1 MVSYSMT
8 DCCDEADC
16 LGLHQQFNWTSQSL
30 ALHGNVAR
38 LDGLSTSKD
47 QSLNVLVRELQK
59 QENEWTT
66 DNIEKDHPYQLWGT
80 DKGIIWGALK
90 IDHKR
95 LLLLKD
101 AVKTIL
107 QCTICLTKEALPDHL
122 LECMGASRQDP
133 YIPTLPRWI
142 RSFSMNSALK
152 GTSPE
157 GWLSKLL
164 MVRKIEPGHEAHSC
178 VLSSSDVVYELQK
191 DLGGAYGFWNN
202 SIENIMNN
210 MVNQIK
216 SAMVQNGMQIEIKAN
231 NSLSKP
237 WFDHE
242 CYIAKKIM
250 KATLTKYIKSN
261 KDLDRL
267 EYVKTRNKYTSIINN
282 KKKKYFREIQ
292 EKLNNTYDSSEFW
305 KTIARFRK
313 RNYTQGNISISDW
326 QQFYNKLL
334 DTESIPDYEPVTMT
348 FLNTDNEL
356 TKCITLNE
364 ISKEISRIRHGKAA
378 GFDDIMNEAI
388 KALPKNYLISLKDI
402 FNRILRTS
410 EFPTT
415 WLKSVI
421 QPIFKN
427 GDPDD
432 PSNYRGIALLSNLAK
447 LFTSI
452 LKSRLGSCI
461 ERRNIVPENQ
471 AGFRAGHSCQDHLFT
486 LLYLIQMTL
495 SGKRRKCYMFFVD
508 LKTTQ
513 CPTHYYG
520 ENW

>member
-1 MVSYSMT
+1 MLEMVEENPNWKEKVITGDETWVYGYDPETKRQSMEWKGK
-8 DCCDEADC
+8 DEPR
-16 LGLHQQFNWTSQSL
+16 TKKS
-30 ALHGNVAR
+30 R
-38 LDGLSTSKD
+38 LCKSK
-47 QSLNVLVRELQK
+47 NKVLLVTFL
-59 QENEWTT
+59 
-66 DNIEKDHPYQLWGT
+66 DI
-80 DKGIIWGALK
+80 KGIV
-90 IDHKR
+90 HY
-95 LLLLKD
+95 
-101 AVKTIL
+101 
-107 QCTICLTKEALPDHL
+107 EY
-122 LECMGASRQDP
+122 LE
-133 YIPTLPRWI
+133 
-142 RSFSMNSALK
+142 
-152 GTSPE
+152 E
-157 GWLSKLL
+157 
-164 MVRKIEPGHEAHSC
+164 
-178 VLSSSDVVYELQK
+178 
-191 DLGGAYGFWNN
+191 DL
-202 SIENIMNN
+202 
-210 MVNQIK
+210 VNQIK

-282 KKKKYFREIQ
+282 KKKKYFCEIQ

-305 KTIARFRK
+305 KTIALFRK
-313 RNYTQGNISISDW
+313 INYTQGNISISDW

-364 ISKEISRIRHGKAA
+364 ISKEISRIRHGKAT

-388 KALPKNYLISLKDI
+388 KALPKDYLISLKDI

-427 GDPDD
+427 GEPDD
-432 PSNYRGIALLSNLAK
+432 PSNY
-447 LFTSI
+447 
-452 LKSRLGSCI
+452 
-461 ERRNIVPENQ
+461 
-471 AGFRAGHSCQDHLFT
+471 
-486 LLYLIQMTL
+486 
-495 SGKRRKCYMFFVD
+495 
-508 LKTTQ
+508 
-513 CPTHYYG
+513 
-520 ENW
+520 